1 MVRMMRYCA
10 MNADASTVR
19 TDTGVA
25 NQFCRVTSIVNRS
38 FRLVVHPYEHGLLDG
53 PIIKKMKEATCQPSV
68 KISPDTTKV
77 VPV

>member
-10 MNADASTVR
+10 MSADASTAR
-19 TDTGVA
+19 TDIGVA
-25 NQFCRVTSIVNRS
+25 NQFCRVTSTVNRS

-53 PIIKKMKEATCQPSV
+53 PIIKKMKGATRQSSV
-68 KISPDTTKV
+68 KTSPDTTKV